1 MCYRKLPN
9 ASDASGAVQ
18 EGNGQ
23 NGSDTSRGMGHAS
36 GWRSH
41 VFCIINKSVARWTW
55 NKVLYRY
62 NGTEHEKVKS
72 KWKFIQEGKK

>member
-36 GWRSH
+36 EWRSH
-41 VFCIINKSVARWTW
+41 VFYIISKSVARWTW
-55 NKVLYRY
+55 NQ
-62 NGTEHEKVKS
+62 NGAEFDYA
-72 KWKFIQEGKK
+72 KFYIAESNVRK